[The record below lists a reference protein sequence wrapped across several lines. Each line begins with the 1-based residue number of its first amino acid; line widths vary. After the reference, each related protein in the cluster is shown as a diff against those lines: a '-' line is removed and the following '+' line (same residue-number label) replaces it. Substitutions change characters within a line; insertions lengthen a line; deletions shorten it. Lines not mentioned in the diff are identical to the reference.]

1 MSKLSENTGQSGP
14 DFTHY
19 KEMLEE
25 GKAANRQIGGQLIP
39 RLYEELNQKQGL
51 SSDEAGTLILR
62 DCVPTWS
69 YGYVMKLLS
78 DAGCNIK
85 DLSRQIGGKASAK
98 EREVRKAKSL
108 TEKEK
113 KVLLDHVSIAEI
125 IQAQMASTDGKVW
138 AILNSKDV
146 YQKAE
151 PVTPKPVTTDPL
163 TVKTS
168 SAPIRST

>member
-1 MSKLSENTGQSGP
+1 MSYVTDNKAGQSGP

-25 GKAANRQIGGQLIP
+25 GKAANRQIGSQLIP

-51 SSDEAGTLILR
+51 SPFEAGTLILR

-78 DAGCNIK
+78 DECNIK
-85 DLSRQIGGKASAK
+85 DLSRQIGGKASA
-98 EREVRKAKSL
+98 EVRKAKSL

-138 AILNSKDV
+138 TILNSKDV

-151 PVTPKPVTTDPL
+151 PVTPKPVTTEPL

-168 SAPIRST
+168 SAPIQ